1 MGRTAHATV
10 GVGRKTKK
18 GFCGGHGTV
27 IEHRWQEKPEAGLV
41 RVEWSKERQGDG
53 EEAYQQYGVLKCQPT
68 PNVLYTNVKK
78 SQMRAAGFC
87 PLFSS
92 F

>member
-27 IEHRWQEKPEAGLV
+27 IEHRGQEKLEAGRV

-53 EEAYQQYGVLKCQPT
+53 EEAY
-68 PNVLYTNVKK
+68 
-78 SQMRAAGFC
+78 
-87 PLFSS
+87 
-92 F
+92 